1 MSFVTRL
8 VRATAALFP
17 YTFSPVRAAE
27 NGLFER
33 DENPNGNTF
42 ILLSS
47 AAS

>member
-8 VRATAALFP
+8 VRTTAALFLHAL
-17 YTFSPVRAAE
+17 SPVRAAE
-27 NGLFER
+27 NGPFER

>member
-1 MSFVTRL
+1 MSFVTRF

-27 NGLFER
+27 NGPFER

>member
-27 NGLFER
+27 NGPFER
-33 DENPNGNTF
+33 DENPNRNTF